1 MMNKE
6 MQMLIIDLSDVSD
19 RESLH
24 ARLQEALDF
33 PLWYGGN
40 LDALYDVLTDR
51 SDPACIL
58 IIGWQELEA
67 ADPAYFERFRRV
79 LRDAEAAESSC
90 RFIFLERDGSVYREG
105 EGNGRKQDTDHN
117 RYTRLL

>member
-90 RFIFLERDGSVYREG
+90 RFIFMERDGCVY
-105 EGNGRKQDTDHN
+105 
-117 RYTRLL
+117 